1 MKTAKLT
8 FVTLC
13 ASLAT
18 GSFTAMD
25 SAAAADATG
34 AVRPPPAWGVRNP
47 VTPQNNF
54 ENDYVILNEAHPN
67 VDVPGYTHKAHIH
80 HFNRVMVYM
89 HDGGEYLHYL
99 ADGRTEDHQWKAGD
113 VVWSPSN
120 GWHYSSPK
128 SDVPPYDQTIPMIVD
143 IGIKKPGDPSKVV
156 ITALDPL
163 KVDPKHYTVELDNGQ
178 VRVLRVKLGPQEST
192 ALHEIPVNHLIVYM
206 TDTNARASFADGK
219 HETIKYRPAET
230 RWSGPAKVKVQNL
243 SDKPFEAVIVEIKG

>member
-25 SAAAADATG
+25 GAAAADATG
-34 AVRPPPAWGVRNP
+34 AVQPPPAWGVRNP

-99 ADGRTEDHQWKAGD
+99 A
-113 VVWSPSN
+113 
-120 GWHYSSPK
+120 
-128 SDVPPYDQTIPMIVD
+128 DVPPYDQTIPMIVD

-192 ALHEIPVNHLIVYM
+192 ALHEIPVNHLTVYM

>member
-1 MKTAKLT
+1 MKSGNVT
-8 FVTLC
+8 FVALGT
-13 ASLAT
+13 SLII
-18 GSFTAMD
+18 GSIAVVG

-34 AVRPPPAWGVRNP
+34 ALQPPSAWGVRNP

-54 ENDYVILNEAHPN
+54 ENEYVILNEAHPN
-67 VDVPGYTHKAHIH
+67 VDVPGYTHKGHIH

-99 ADGRTEDHQWKAGD
+99 ADGRDEDHQWKAGD

-128 SDVPPYDQTIPMIVD
+128 SDVPAYDQTIPMIVD
-143 IGIKKPGDPSKVV
+143 IGIKKPGSPSTVV

-163 KVDPKHYTVELDNGQ
+163 KVDPGHYKVELDNSQ
-178 VRVLRVKLGPQEST
+178 VRVLRVKLGPKEST

-206 TDTNARASFADGK
+206 TDTDAREISADGNTAAIK
-219 HETIKYRPAET
+219 HRPAET

-243 SDKPFEAVIVEIKG
+243 SDKPFEAVIVEIKS